1 MSKKTIFMTLTHDKR
16 RIFIK
21 LPNGRSADIT
31 MAPIYETDDPDVIKA
46 LKEHPAFKKTFR
58 IADDKD
64 FRKFSV
70 SIELTYQPT
79 VQRSREFDP
88 NGEMFRDALYEI
100 LHEVFEGIEGEFSLE
115 KIDVYEY
122 VKEEKAQS
130 KKKKEKEPKEEAESD
145 EEDAFADSNEEY

>member
-21 LPNGRSADIT
+21 LPNGQSADIT
-31 MAPIYETDDPDVIKA
+31 MAPIYETDDANVIKA

-70 SIELTYQPT
+70 LIKLTYQPT

-88 NGEMFRDALYEI
+88 NGEMFKNALYEI
-100 LHEVFEGIEGEFSLE
+100 LQEVFEGIEGKFSLE

-122 VKEEKAQS
+122 EYVKEEKARS
-130 KKKKEKEPKEEAESD
+130 KNKEFEERTKSKEKE
-145 EEDAFADSNEEY
+145 